1 MDPTD
6 TESRHHWATRVGAR
20 TLDLVVGSVAALLAF
35 PIMVVA
41 GLGAALT
48 LRAQPLFVQTRI
60 GRDLR
65 PFSMCKI
72 RTLPATVPGDADK
85 YSLAQHEIP
94 RFTERLRRLHVDE
107 LPQLLLV
114 VAGTMALVGPRPEM
128 VGLQAEI
135 AGDSAVLRS
144 RVRPGCTGLW
154 QISTDSRGLIH
165 EATKYD
171 RFYVEHRTARLDTWI
186 LWRTAVL
193 LTRPGRY
200 VGLADVPRW
209 TTRPLWGNRSPATSA
224 AFTSTNLD

>member
-1 MDPTD
+1 MDALNAD
-6 TESRHHWATRVGAR
+6 NRHHWVTRVGAR
-20 TLDLVVGSVAALLAF
+20 TIDLVLGAVAAVVAL

-48 LRAQPLFVQTRI
+48 LRAHPLFLQTRI

-72 RTLPATVPGDADK
+72 RTLPATVPSDADK

-114 VAGTMALVGPRPEM
+114 LAGTMALVGPRPEM

-135 AGDSAVLRS
+135 ASDSATLRS

-154 QISTDSRGLIH
+154 QVSADSRGLIH

-171 RFYVEHRTARLDTWI
+171 RFYVEHRTARLDLWI

-193 LTRPGRY
+193 LARPGRY

-209 TTRPLWGNRSPATSA
+209 ATRPLRSDRSPARSA
-224 AFTSTNLD
+224 ALTSTNVD